1 MATKIDRVEARVA
14 HDQRERIEQAA
25 KLTNTSLSSFM
36 VTAAQEKAER
46 VFAESRTTLVPPD
59 FFDAL
64 VAALDEPGVPL
75 PRLSKA
81 AENARDIVT
90 HR

>member
-1 MATKIDRVEARVA
+1 MAAKIDRVEARVA

-36 VTAAQEKAER
+36 ITAAQEKAER
-46 VFAESRTTLVPPD
+46 VFAESRSTLVPQD
-59 FFDAL
+59 FFDSL
-64 VAALDEPGVPL
+64 VAALNEPGVPL
-75 PRLSKA
+75 PRLAKA
-81 AENARDIVT
+81 AENARAIVT